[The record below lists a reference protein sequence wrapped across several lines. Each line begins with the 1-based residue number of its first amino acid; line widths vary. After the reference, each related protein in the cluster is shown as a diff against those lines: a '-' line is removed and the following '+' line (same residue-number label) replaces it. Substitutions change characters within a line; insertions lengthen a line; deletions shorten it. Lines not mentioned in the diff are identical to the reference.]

1 MDNNDKTLRVIL
13 LGLLIFLVG
22 LMVSFVAGYWVGQKV
37 ERIDIMQH
45 ADTTYAIAY
54 DSIPYYYPVPKDSNV
69 IRYITR
75 KLAGKPQGTISE
87 GKPLSTLADTI
98 PAGKPLGTLTQ
109 STVDSASVIIP
120 ITQKVYEADNYRAY
134 VSGYEPNL
142 DSIFVREKTVRE
154 TVTIPVK
161 QKQSRF
167 GFGIGVGAGYG
178 IITRKP
184 DIFVGGV
191 VSYRI
196 W

>member
-1 MDNNDKTLRVIL
+1 MSDNDKTLRVIL

-22 LMVSFVAGYWVGQKV
+22 LIISFVAGYWVGQKV
-37 ERIDIMQH
+37 ERMDIMQH
-45 ADTTYAIAY
+45 TDTTYATKY
-54 DSIPYYYPVPKDSNV
+54 DTIPYYYPVAKDSSV

-75 KLAGKPQGTISE
+75 NLVGKPQGTLTDTLSVGE
-87 GKPLSTLADTI
+87 PQSTL
-98 PAGKPLGTLTQ
+98 
-109 STVDSASVIIP
+109 DSVSVTIP
-120 ITQKVYEADNYRAY
+120 ITQKVYEADSYRAY
-134 VSGYEPNL
+134 VSGYEPSL

-167 GFGIGVGAGYG
+167 GFGVGIGAGYG
-178 IITRKP
+178 IINKKP

>member
-1 MDNNDKTLRVIL
+1 MSDNDKTLRMIL
-13 LGLLIFLVG
+13 LGLLVFLVG
-22 LMVSFVAGYWVGQKV
+22 LIVSFVTGYWVGQKV

-45 ADTTYAIAY
+45 TDTTYVTMF
-54 DSIPYYYPVPKDSNV
+54 DTIPYYYPVPKDSSV
-69 IRYITR
+69 IRYVTR
-75 KLAGKPQGTISE
+75 LLEKGIVH
-87 GKPLSTLADTI
+87 DTI
-98 PAGKPLGTLTQ
+98 T
-109 STVDSASVIIP
+109 DSVSVTIP
-120 ITQKVYEADNYRAY
+120 ITQKVYEADSYRAY
-134 VSGYEPNL
+134 VSGYEPCL

-167 GFGIGVGAGYG
+167 GFGVGIGAGYG
-178 IITRKP
+178 IINKKP